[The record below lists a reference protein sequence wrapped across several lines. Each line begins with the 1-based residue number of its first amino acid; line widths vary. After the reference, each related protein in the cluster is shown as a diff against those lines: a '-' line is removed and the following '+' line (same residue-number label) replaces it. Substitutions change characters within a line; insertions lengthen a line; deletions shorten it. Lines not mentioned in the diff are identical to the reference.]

1 MDSPVQA
8 EMVQFCDE
16 NGLFIEAGLIQ
27 NEQAIT
33 LKEAKETKN
42 LVLRCGEEESVNN
55 VIKAFDITTQGLF
68 YQCKR
73 C

>member
-8 EMVQFCDE
+8 EMVQFCKE
-16 NGLFIEAGLIQ
+16 SGLVIEAGLIQ
-27 NEQAIT
+27 NEQAVT

-42 LVLRCGEEESVNN
+42 LVLRWRRRICEQCQE
-55 VIKAFDITTQGLF
+55 AFDITTHGLF

>member
-16 NGLFIEAGLIQ
+16 SELVIEAGLIQ

-42 LVLRCGEEESVNN
+42 LVLRWRRRVCEQCH
-55 VIKAFDITTQGLF
+55 KAFDITTHGLF

>member
-16 NGLFIEAGLIQ
+16 NGLIIEAGLIQ

-33 LKEAKETKN
+33 LKEAKETK
-42 LVLRCGEEESVNN
+42 
-55 VIKAFDITTQGLF
+55 I
-68 YQCKR
+68 
-73 C
+73 